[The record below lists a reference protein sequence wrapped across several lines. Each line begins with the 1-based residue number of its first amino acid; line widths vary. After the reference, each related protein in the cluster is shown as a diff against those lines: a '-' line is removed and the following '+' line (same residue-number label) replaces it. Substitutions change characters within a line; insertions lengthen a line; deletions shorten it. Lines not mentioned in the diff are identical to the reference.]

1 MTKQKRIVLLSIA
14 IIACTIIALLGA
26 LSLYGSMTRTETQS
40 VLVNGHPYP
49 NADIAGIAVL
59 IGNGVSALALIPTD
73 PVAAV
78 PALSAVH
85 REALFNSVILTS
97 AVTAIA
103 AVGAI
108 LSICLLAG
116 GLRKSATDPFA
127 PKKHE

>member
-14 IIACTIIALLGA
+14 IIACIVIALLGA
-26 LSLYGSMTRTETQS
+26 LSLYGTMTRTDTQP
-40 VLVNGHPYP
+40 VLVNGQPYP

-85 REALFNSVILTS
+85 RETIFNPVILTF
-97 AVTAIA
+97 AIA
-103 AVGAI
+103 ALAAI
-108 LSICLLAG
+108 GTVVLVCLLVVE
-116 GLRKSATDPFA
+116 LRRPETIAA
-127 PKKHE
+127 PEKH